1 MTNEYKTKKT
11 MNPMVL
17 MQGEEYIEQIF
28 KAAVIYYKF
37 EKNLKKIN
45 ESKEGNKDEKI
56 YMISKEF
63 LDNFKNKID
72 YDKIKDIFA
81 DEENEEKKD
90 KFKEQLMK
98 YNLEDLELIIL
109 AEFNLYGGDFEQIEE
124 DCKKGFEFVN
134 YEFLDQLD
142 YEFDAN
148 MKESNIEYYKDNNK
162 IIIVF
167 SDKSKLLISEQGEEK
182 KYYAIPSPVDETKG
196 ALIKKNKTFS
206 MKKRKTEKK

>member
-1 MTNEYKTKKT
+1 MTNEYQTKKT
-11 MNPMVL
+11 MNPMIL
-17 MQGEEYIEQIF
+17 MQMEEYIEQIF

-45 ESKEGNKDEKI
+45 ESKDGNKDEKI

-81 DEENEEKKD
+81 DEENEENKD

-109 AEFNLYGGDFEQIEE
+109 AEFNLYGGEFEQIE
-124 DCKKGFEFVN
+124 
-134 YEFLDQLD
+134 
-142 YEFDAN
+142 
-148 MKESNIEYYKDNNK
+148 
-162 IIIVF
+162 
-167 SDKSKLLISEQGEEK
+167 
-182 KYYAIPSPVDETKG
+182 
-196 ALIKKNKTFS
+196 
-206 MKKRKTEKK
+206 

>member
-1 MTNEYKTKKT
+1 MTNEYQTKKT
-11 MNPMVL
+11 MNPMIL
-17 MQGEEYIEQIF
+17 MQMEEYIEQIF

-81 DEENEEKKD
+81 DEENEENKD
-90 KFKEQLMK
+90 KFKEQLIK

-109 AEFNLYGGDFEQIEE
+109 AEFNLYGGEFEQIEE
-124 DCKKGFEFVN
+124 DYKKGFEFVN

-148 MKESNIEYYKDNNK
+148 MKESNIEY
-162 IIIVF
+162 
-167 SDKSKLLISEQGEEK
+167 
-182 KYYAIPSPVDETKG
+182 
-196 ALIKKNKTFS
+196 
-206 MKKRKTEKK
+206 

>member
-1 MTNEYKTKKT
+1 MTNEYQTKKT
-11 MNPMVL
+11 MNPMIL
-17 MQGEEYIEQIF
+17 MQMEEYIEQIF

-109 AEFNLYGGDFEQIEE
+109 AEFNLYGGDFEQIED

-148 MKESNIEYYKDNNK
+148 MKESNIEY
-162 IIIVF
+162 
-167 SDKSKLLISEQGEEK
+167 
-182 KYYAIPSPVDETKG
+182 
-196 ALIKKNKTFS
+196 
-206 MKKRKTEKK
+206 